1 MHLLLCGLERRLWAK
16 IARPSGYGTIIS
28 AWNHIERLRHSFS
41 GRSCYGAAA
50 HFDFLHSS
58 VIRDFLER
66 PQHRAAVIVVENVD
80 QRPFYGLHIDA
91 VFPQPV

>member
-1 MHLLLCGLERRLWAK
+1 
-16 IARPSGYGTIIS
+16 
-28 AWNHIERLRHSFS
+28 
-41 GRSCYGAAA
+41 
-50 HFDFLHSS
+50 LHSS